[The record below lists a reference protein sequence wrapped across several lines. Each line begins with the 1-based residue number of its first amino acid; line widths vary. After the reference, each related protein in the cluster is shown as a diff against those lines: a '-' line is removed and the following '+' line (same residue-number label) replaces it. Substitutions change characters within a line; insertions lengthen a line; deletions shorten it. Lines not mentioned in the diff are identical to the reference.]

1 MHVNFTQNIKIKTLV
16 NEMVRFHADRN
27 KWNPCKRSVALRK
40 RLTIMLSEREL
51 GLPVV
56 QSKRPNRAG
65 LGDRDPQN
73 PIDSIKWLLACD
85 MSHQGLPGRM
95 TQLLKSAS
103 VMSTKQT
110 FIH

>member
-56 QSKRPNRAG
+56 QSKR
-65 LGDRDPQN
+65 
-73 PIDSIKWLLACD
+73 IDFQGQIVLVLATET
-85 MSHQGLPGRM
+85 HKTP
-95 TQLLKSAS
+95 
-103 VMSTKQT
+103 
-110 FIH
+110 